1 MILAPSVA
9 QTLVLFM
16 LMSVGFG
23 AGKAG
28 ILDNAGGKGISRLLV
43 NFILPALIVQSMQRP
58 FTPELRDFA
67 YAMLGVSFLSYA
79 IAFPL
84 AWLLVKA
91 IGAKGAERG
100 AHAFG
105 AIFSNCA
112 FMGFP
117 VIEAILGKDAI
128 FAASVANIP
137 FQLLAFSVGPFILAR
152 TAGASVKLGISSFV
166 TPAAI
171 ASIVGFALFAGGV
184 ALPRPLGNALGLL
197 GDTTTPL
204 SMILIGS
211 IVSKMDFRAVAARP
225 RLYATS
231 VFRLALFPLGLYSS
245 LRHRPQG
252 HASFPSGNTCRD
264 AGCREFGHTCGGIW
278 RRRRDGELSRPH
290 FHVDLPRHDSPAR
303 LGPFPDLALDA
314 SQGIYADR
322 VRRTGRPVMTHIA
335 PPCERLFAVPASEL
349 RSISDAASRAA
360 PTVTKKH
367 APIIALF
374 LAAIP
379 FRIGAKSNAGAGI

>member
-1 MILAPSVA
+1 VILAPSVV

-16 LMSVGFG
+16 LMAIGFG

-28 ILDNAGGKGISRLLV
+28 ILDEAGGKGISRLLV

-67 YAMLGVSFLSYA
+67 FEMLGVSFLSYA
-79 IAFPL
+79 AAFPL

-137 FQLLAFSVGPFILAR
+137 FQLLAFSVGPYMLAK
-152 TAGASVKLGISSFV
+152 TAGGSVKLGVSSFV
-166 TPAAI
+166 TPAAV
-171 ASIVGFALFAGGV
+171 ASVVGFALFAGGI
-184 ALPRPLGNALGLL
+184 ALPKPLGNALGLL

-204 SMILIGS
+204 SMVLIGS
-211 IVSKMDFRAVAARP
+211 IVSRMDFRAIVARP
-225 RLYATS
+225 RLYATTL
-231 VFRLALFPLGLYSS
+231 FRLALYPLGLYALLYALGLRGLLLSLPVILAAMPVAANSAILAEAYGGDAETASS
-245 LRHRPQG
+245 LVLV
-252 HASFPSGNTCRD
+252 STL
-264 AGCREFGHTCGGIW
+264 
-278 RRRRDGELSRPH
+278 LS
-290 FHVDLPRHDSPAR
+290 L
-303 LGPFPDLALDA
+303 
-314 SQGIYADR
+314 
-322 VRRTGRPVMTHIA
+322 
-335 PPCERLFAVPASEL
+335 
-349 RSISDAASRAA
+349 
-360 PTVTKKH
+360 VTI
-367 APIIALF
+367 PF
-374 LAAIP
+374 LASLRFPA
-379 FRIGAKSNAGAGI
+379 

>member
-1 MILAPSVA
+1 MNLSPSVV
-9 QTLVLFM
+9 QTLVLFL
-16 LMSVGFG
+16 LMSVGFVS
-23 AGKAG
+23 GKAG
-28 ILDNAGGKGISRLLV
+28 MLDQAGGKGISRLLV

-67 YAMLGVSFLSYA
+67 YSILAVSFLSYA

-128 FAASVANIP
+128 FAASIANIP
-137 FQLLAFSVGPFILAR
+137 FQLLAFSVGPFILAK
-152 TAGASVKLGISSFV
+152 TAGSSVKLGISSFV

-171 ASIVGFALFAGGV
+171 ASLVGFALFAGGV
-184 ALPRPLGNALGLL
+184 ALPQPLGNALGLL

-211 IVSKMDFRAVAARP
+211 IVSKMDFRAIAARP

-231 VFRLALFPLGLYSS
+231 IFRLCLFPLVLFALLYAIGLRGMLLSLPVILAAMPVAANSAILAEAYGGDAETTSS
-245 LRHRPQG
+245 LVLVSTLLSLITIPLL
-252 HASFPSGNTCRD
+252 ASVRFP
-264 AGCREFGHTCGGIW
+264 A
-278 RRRRDGELSRPH
+278 
-290 FHVDLPRHDSPAR
+290 
-303 LGPFPDLALDA
+303 
-314 SQGIYADR
+314 
-322 VRRTGRPVMTHIA
+322 
-335 PPCERLFAVPASEL
+335 
-349 RSISDAASRAA
+349 
-360 PTVTKKH
+360 
-367 APIIALF
+367 
-374 LAAIP
+374 
-379 FRIGAKSNAGAGI
+379 